1 MTFTVIVEAE
11 AERDWHEAVMFYDER
26 EAGVS
31 HRLNVALREMLNT
44 LAHQPERFLRA
55 TPRTR
60 KAKVPPPWPYSIY
73 FTVNTEHR
81 EVKIL
86 AVWHGARNPM
96 DLCRRLK

>member
-1 MTFTVIVEAE
+1 MTFTVIVEAA
-11 AERDWHEAVMFYDER
+11 AEQDWHEAVMFYDER
-26 EAGVS
+26 EPGVS
-31 HRLNVALREMLNT
+31 HRLNVALRELLNT

-86 AVWHGARNPM
+86 AVWHGSRNPAE
-96 DLCRRLK
+96 LRRRLK